1 VIDRTFRFFAVF
13 APAVIAVAVAA
24 MILLSGTVLGI
35 GIVVFVWGLFF
46 ASWLIVVNTWV
57 GHRMPDRLE
66 AGGSLV
72 VVGFQGAIMIAAGVG
87 GFLVDSLSIELVY
100 AVGVVALVIGAVLF
114 GASNRIKA

>member
-1 VIDRTFRFFAVF
+1 M
-13 APAVIAVAVAA
+13 IAVAVAA
-24 MILLSGTVLGI
+24 TIVSSGTVLGV
-35 GIVVFVWGLFF
+35 GIAVFVWGFFF

-87 GFLVDSLSIELVY
+87 GILVDSI
-100 AVGVVALVIGAVLF
+100 GVEPSYGLGAVALVAGAALF
-114 GASNRIKA
+114 GASNRARR